1 MTQLKPVDVHLQD
14 VLAAVS
20 PLGSLNLNL
29 GDAQGC
35 VLAEDVFTTFALP
48 PFDSAAADGYAVHSS
63 DVRTASPTA
72 PVAMPVVGDIAPG
85 STAPYTV
92 QPGLCVRITAGAPMP
107 PGADAVVPSDWTDGG
122 LANVT
127 IRQPVPAGR
136 FVRSEGSEAPPGTR
150 LMAAGMHLGPTQIG
164 MLAAVG
170 RNRAVVMP
178 KPRVVVMAI
187 GRELVEPGQPLA
199 RGQLPDANSAL
210 LTAAA
215 QEAGAIA
222 FRVGIVPDDP
232 NVLADTLEDQL
243 IRADVVIA
251 SGGSGSGVPPVLR
264 EVLGRVGVVRFDN
277 VGMQPGHAQ
286 GFGAIGPDRTPFF
299 AVPGDPVGAFVSFEV
314 FVRPTLRRMI
324 GVEPV
329 VRPLVRARLHERVVS
344 NPGLRSYVAGWLA
357 VEGGAYTVR
366 PVGGSTPTIA
376 ALASGNALIVV
387 PEDVTAIEAG
397 EPATVM
403 ALDKR
408 QP

>member
-1 MTQLKPVDVHLQD
+1 MTSLKPADVHLQE
-14 VLAAVS
+14 VLAAVA

-29 GDAQGC
+29 GDAHGC

-48 PFDSAAADGYAVHSS
+48 PFDSAATDGYAVRSD
-63 DVRTASPTA
+63 DVRTASPTT
-72 PVAMPVVGDIAPG
+72 PVGLPVVGDITAG

-92 QPGLCVRITAGAPMP
+92 QPGLSVRITAGAPMP
-107 PGADAVVPSDWTDGG
+107 PGADAVVPTDWTDGG
-122 LANVT
+122 MANVT
-127 IRQPVPAGR
+127 INQPAPAGR
-136 FVRSEGSEAPPGTR
+136 FVRAEGSEAPPGTR
-150 LMAAGMHLGPTQIG
+150 LMAAGTHLGPTQIG

-170 RNRAVVMP
+170 RNLVVVMP
-178 KPRVVVMAI
+178 RPRVVVI
-187 GRELVEPGQPLA
+187 STGRELVDPGQPLA

-222 FRVGIVPDDP
+222 YRVGIVPDDP

-251 SGGSGSGVPPVLR
+251 SGGSGAGVPPVLR
-264 EVLGRVGVVRFDN
+264 EVLSRIGQVRFDN
-277 VGMQPGHAQ
+277 VAIQPGHAQ
-286 GFGAIGPDRTPFF
+286 GFGTIGQDRTPFF
-299 AVPGDPVGAFVSFEV
+299 ALSGDPVSAFISFEA
-314 FVRPTLRRMI
+314 FVRPALRRMI

-329 VRPLVRARLHERVVS
+329 QRPMVRARLHDRVVS
-344 NPGLRSYVAGWLA
+344 NPGVRSYVAGWLA

-366 PVGGSTPTIA
+366 AIGGSTPTTA

-387 PEDVTAIEAG
+387 PEDTTVLDVGDA
-397 EPATVM
+397 ATVM
-403 ALDKR
+403 AIDKQ

>member
-1 MTQLKPVDVHLQD
+1 MSSLKPVDVHLKD
-14 VLAAVS
+14 VLAAVA
-20 PLGSLNLNL
+20 PLGSLNFNL
-29 GDAQGC
+29 ADAHGC

-48 PFDSAAADGYAVHSS
+48 PFDSAAVDGYAVRS
-63 DVRTASPTA
+63 DDIRTASRST
-72 PVAMPVVGDIAPG
+72 PVGLPVVGDISAG
-85 STAPYTV
+85 STAPYSV
-92 QPGLCVRITAGAPMP
+92 QPGLCVRIVAGAPMP
-107 PGADAVVPSDWTDGG
+107 PGADCVVPTEWTDGG
-122 LANVT
+122 LAAVA
-127 IRQPVPAGR
+127 IHQAAPAGR
-136 FVRSEGSEAPPGTR
+136 YVRREGSEAPEGTR

-170 RNRAVVMP
+170 RNRVVVMP
-178 KPRVVVMAI
+178 RPRVVVMTT

-222 FRVGIVPDDP
+222 FRVGIVKDDP
-232 NVLADTLEDQL
+232 TVLADTLEDQL

-251 SGGSGSGVPPVLR
+251 CGGAGTGIPPVLR
-264 EVLGRVGVVRFDN
+264 EVLGRIGSVQFDHLA
-277 VGMQPGHAQ
+277 MQPGHAQ
-286 GFGAIGPDRTPFF
+286 GFGTIGPDRTPFF
-299 AVPGDPVGAFVSFEV
+299 ALSGDPVSAFISFEA

-329 VRPLVRARLHERVVS
+329 TRPLVRARLHERVSSPAGV
-344 NPGLRSYVAGWLA
+344 RSYVAGWLA
-357 VEGGAYTVR
+357 VEQGAYTVR
-366 PVGGSTPTIA
+366 PIGGSPPTAA

-387 PEDVTAIEAG
+387 PEDVAAIEPG

-403 ALDKR
+403 ALDKQ

>member
-1 MTQLKPVDVHLQD
+1 VTALKPVDKHLQD
-14 VLAAVS
+14 VLAAVA

-29 GDAQGC
+29 ADAHGC
-35 VLAEDVFTTFALP
+35 VLAEDVFTTFPLP
-48 PFDSAAADGYAVHSS
+48 PFATATTDGYAVRSE
-63 DVRTASPTA
+63 DVRTASPA
-72 PVAMPVVGDIAPG
+72 SPVGLPVVGDISAG

-107 PGADAVVPSDWTDGG
+107 PGADAVVPRDSTDGG
-122 LANVT
+122 VANVV
-127 IRQPVPAGR
+127 IHQAVASGR
-136 FVRSEGSEAPPGTR
+136 YMRAEGSEAPEGTR
-150 LMAAGMHLGPTQIG
+150 LMAAGMSLGPTQIG
-164 MLAAVG
+164 MLAVVG
-170 RNRAVVMP
+170 RGRVVVMP
-178 KPRVVVMAI
+178 RPRVVVLAT
-187 GRELVEPGQPLA
+187 GRELVDPGQPLA

-222 FRVGIVPDDP
+222 YRVGIIPEDP

-251 SGGSGSGVPPVLR
+251 SGGAGAGVPPVLR
-264 EVLGRVGVVRFDN
+264 EVLSRIGAVEFVN
-277 VGMQPGHAQ
+277 VAMQPGHAQ

-299 AVPGDPVGAFVSFEV
+299 ALSGDPVSAFVSFEV

-329 VRPLVRARLHERVVS
+329 NRPLVRARLHERVVS
-344 NPGLRSYVAGWLA
+344 NPGVRSYAAAWLA
-357 VEGGAYTVR
+357 VEEGAYTVR
-366 PVGGSTPTIA
+366 PIGGSTPTVA

-387 PEDVTAIEAG
+387 PEEVTAL
-397 EPATVM
+397 EPGDAATVM

-408 QP
+408 ES